1 MCYSV
6 PCCADE
12 PTLTALVLIVDVDC
26 APIVADKR
34 RPSYGFD
41 QVIPLRLSLL
51 VTCSPQTQTQPR
63 LAQSCGLQQKQAM
76 AVLARAG
83 RTCRPRVVHPQH
95 VAIICTHSK
104 TWLRCCREQQQQAQQ
119 RHTLE
124 HRHDGHD
131 HCAQVSDISTYTPL
145 VFENFQ
151 NFAHRS
157 NTNKTPSQYTLFCQ
171 CAHTIAIAIG
181 TRNTRASSY

>member
-1 MCYSV
+1 MPASEWVCRRVWLCYSV

-26 APIVADKR
+26 APIVAYKR
-34 RPSYGFD
+34 CSSYGFD

-51 VTCSPQTQTQPR
+51 VTCTPQTQTQAR
-63 LAQSCGLQQKQAM
+63 LARSFGLQQKQAM

-104 TWLRCCREQQQQAQQ
+104 MWLRCCREQQQQAQQ

-124 HRHDGHD
+124 HRARHHG
-131 HCAQVSDISTYTPL
+131 
-145 VFENFQ
+145 
-151 NFAHRS
+151 
-157 NTNKTPSQYTLFCQ
+157 Q
-171 CAHTIAIAIG
+171 C
-181 TRNTRASSY
+181 